1 MGFLPRPIP
10 SLGERTRNMRRF
22 IVGFFLGLTLIASA
36 QEKPKTVLVSFLPLL
51 ESAERIAGNRLE
63 VKTLLPVG
71 ASPHTFDPTPKDVL
85 TVRNADVL
93 LASGYGIDVWFE
105 RLWRVGGQ
113 QARLVKLAEKAE
125 FPRIGVPRRID
136 AHVWLD
142 ASVMASMAREIG
154 LTYALFD
161 PPNAGL
167 YRQAAELEQQ
177 RLLALHQEIK
187 WSLEPIKG
195 AGLVVF
201 HNAWNYFVRAYGLR
215 IAATVRLQADRDP
228 SAKEIAEIVRLMRR
242 EQIKA
247 IFVEPQLPDRV
258 ARVIALEVGASVFV
272 LDPEGSSLA
281 KDYTGLMRYNAA
293 TLLKALR

>member
-1 MGFLPRPIP
+1 MKRWLY
-10 SLGERTRNMRRF
+10 LLA
-22 IVGFFLGLTLIASA
+22 IVLCFASA
-36 QEKPKTVLVSFLPLL
+36 QNKPKTVLVSFLPLL

-63 VKTLLPVG
+63 VRMLLPAG

-85 TVRNADVL
+85 TVRNADLL
-93 LASGYGIDVWFE
+93 LANGYGIDAWFE
-105 RLWRVGGQ
+105 RLWRAGGQ
-113 QARLVKLAEKAE
+113 QARLIKLAEKAE
-125 FPRIGVPRRID
+125 FLRIGEPGRID

-142 ASVMASMAREIG
+142 ASIMASMAREIG
-154 LTYALFD
+154 QAYALFD
-161 PPNAGL
+161 PPNANL
-167 YRQAAELEQQ
+167 YRLAAELEQQ

-187 WSLEPIKG
+187 LSLEPIKN

-215 IAATVRLQADRDP
+215 VAAVVRVQAERDP

-242 EQIKA
+242 ENIKA
-247 IFVEPQLPDRV
+247 IFVEPQLSDRV
-258 ARVIALEVGASVFV
+258 ARVVAAEVGAKVFV

-293 TLLKALR
+293 ALLKALR

>member
-1 MGFLPRPIP
+1 MKKR
-10 SLGERTRNMRRF
+10 M
-22 IVGFFLGLTLIASA
+22 VGLLIAVFCLASA
-36 QEKPKTVLVSFLPLL
+36 QAKPKTVLVSFLPLL
-51 ESAERIAGNRLE
+51 ESAERIAGTRLE
-63 VKTLLPVG
+63 VRMLLPVG

-85 TVRNADVL
+85 TVRNADLL
-93 LASGYGIDVWFE
+93 LANGYGIDAWFE
-105 RLWRVGGQ
+105 RLWRASGQ
-113 QARLVKLAEKAE
+113 QNRLVKLAEQAE
-125 FPRIGVPRRID
+125 FARIGQPGRID
-136 AHVWLD
+136 SHVWLD
-142 ASVMASMAREIG
+142 ASIMFSMAREIG
-154 LTYALFD
+154 QAYALFD
-161 PPNAGL
+161 PPNASA

-187 WSLEPIKG
+187 LSLEPIRG
-195 AGLVVF
+195 TGLVVF

-215 IAATVRLQADRDP
+215 VAATVRIQAERDP

-242 EQIKA
+242 ENIRA

-258 ARVIALEVGASVFV
+258 ARVVAAEVGAKVFV